1 MGVRNPGLRNEVF
14 VAYRHDLATVAS
26 GNNSRDRPIGGTLH
40 WEGRRTRRIV
50 VGIKRISPVGET
62 RGGLEPATIDRRHRQ
77 ISYCRLERHR
87 HSLVLVP
94 SHSLMRQNILHLCAL
109 AVRELQDRCG
119 KYVGSSE

>member
-62 RGGLEPATIDRRHRQ
+62 RGGLEPATVDRRHRQ
-77 ISYCRLERHR
+77 ISYSRLERHR
-87 HSLVLVP
+87 RSLVLVP
-94 SHSLMRQNILHLCAL
+94 SHSLMRQNILRPIAL
-109 AVRELQDRCG
+109 AVKESLSCWR
-119 KYVGSSE
+119 KYVGISK

>member
-40 WEGRRTRRIV
+40 WEARRACRIV
-50 VGIKRISPVGET
+50 VRIKRISPVCEP
-62 RGGLEPATIDRRHRQ
+62 RSGLETTAVYRGHGQ
-77 ISYCRLERHR
+77 ISHGRLKRHG

-94 SHSLMRQNILHLCAL
+94 GHALMRQNILRPLSIANQ
-109 AVRELQDRCG
+109 ESQ
-119 KYVGSSE
+119 S